1 MAAGEA
7 ALSAV
12 FPTAR
17 DHLTFPELLEAG
29 LEPHKVAE
37 VWVMGHPEPDH
48 WMDVTDHMDT
58 SIKAL
63 MQHESQM
70 NGRPEAEITERMRDW
85 RRQRAVGKGMQYAEA
100 FRRFS
105 FNR

>member
-1 MAAGEA
+1 
-7 ALSAV
+7 
-12 FPTAR
+12 
-17 DHLTFPELLEAG
+17 
-29 LEPHKVAE
+29 
-37 VWVMGHPEPDH
+37 
-48 WMDVTDHMDT
+48 MDVTDHMDT